1 MVKAK
6 RNKGERTCGEI
17 IAKVRT
23 CVRRMSVCGKKEFE
37 VRKID
42 RNKQISD
49 KFVKEWESKLMLSK
63 ALHYSIG

>member
-1 MVKAK
+1 M
-6 RNKGERTCGEI
+6 
-17 IAKVRT
+17 RT

-42 RNKQISD
+42 RNERISD